1 MLQLCLMVGLL
12 ILLYKLLRLCCYLQ
26 LRYEKHTSDLELHLA
41 SAKHQAHM
49 WRQAAEKKAE
59 EQPVQ
64 ETKPSKRAAAP
75 PMVIAVGAPPANAL
89 AVREDAHLLATIRG
103 LKQELASKDKELAK
117 IRRDLDESAKT
128 NRRLQK
134 ERERQLG
141 VGMAPPRPPAVKGR
155 LFGVKPYISMH
166 CLLDVLEI
174 NVEWGGN
181 VCLPTYFISQST
193 E

>member
-1 MLQLCLMVGLL
+1 
-12 ILLYKLLRLCCYLQ
+12 
-26 LRYEKHTSDLELHLA
+26 
-41 SAKHQAHM
+41 M

>member
-1 MLQLCLMVGLL
+1 MVGPL
-12 ILLYKLLRLCCYLQ
+12 ILLYKLLRVCCYLQ
-26 LRYEKHTSDLELHLA
+26 LRYEKHTSDLELQLA

-64 ETKPSKRAAAP
+64 ETKPIKRAAAP

-103 LKQELASKDKELAK
+103 LKQELASKDKELVK

-141 VGMAPPRPPAVKGR
+141 VGIAPPRPPAVKGT
-155 LFGVKPYISMH
+155 LFGLNPYISMH
-166 CLLDVLEI
+166 CLHDVHEI
-174 NVEWGGN
+174 NMQWAGS
-181 VCLPTYFISQST
+181 VCLPAHIFHLSKY
-193 E
+193 